1 MKGEVKNGIPFRK
14 KKSKF
19 IFYVH
24 PDINER
30 NNELVKILQALRSK
44 NTSNMPQPG
53 TQKSLPE
60 PSKPPLGV
68 VKTSNVLP
76 PNVPS
81 TSVLPP
87 QSMAT
92 KPS

>member
-14 KKSKF
+14 KKSN
-19 IFYVH
+19 FYVNS
-24 PDINER
+24 DINER

-44 NTSNMPQPG
+44 NTSNMPPPG

-60 PSKPPLGV
+60 PSKPPLGA
-68 VKTSNVLP
+68 VKTTNVLP

-87 QSMAT
+87 QNMAT